1 MEFSEKL
8 QAIRKKLLISQE
20 VLAHEIGVS
29 FATVNRLER
38 GLNLPSLLT
47 QKRFKEYCKKNKIKF
62 NEKGEIIDG

>member
-8 QAIRKKLLISQE
+8 QAIRKTRLISQE

-38 GLNLPSLLT
+38 GLNVPSLVT
-47 QKRFKEYCKKNKIKF
+47 QKRFKEYCERNGIQF
-62 NEKGEIIDG
+62 NEKGEIING